1 MRIVQWLR
9 AHDRGLLAFR
19 RAGRTAIVMPAL
31 FALGDKVIGNAAIA
45 TFAAFGSFA
54 MLLLVDFTG
63 PMRDRLQAQAALAAV
78 GALFIC
84 LGTLASRT
92 AWLAAA
98 AMACVA
104 FGVLFAGV
112 VSSALVAAT
121 PALLLAFILPVSLPG
136 SPSAIPDR
144 LAGWA
149 MASVAALAAVALLWP
164 APARDPLR
172 VLATTACRAL
182 AARLRSDVAVLIGAE
197 GAPSP
202 ADHERVVE
210 EAAAAVAALHQGF
223 LATPY
228 RPTGL
233 STSDRAIVRLV
244 DELNWLHAVITSGPR
259 PGSHPVNRDACA
271 VKSASASVLGR
282 GADLLEENGGS
293 PELLDAALAELR
305 TAVVRMEAEASVEL
319 PIPTDERDSS
329 QVAPGDRV
337 SAVVTALDPTFRAQE
352 LSFAVTRIA
361 HNIELTAAA
370 ERRSWWQRMLGRRP
384 AGVTSALTAAQER
397 AAAHLD
403 RHSVWLQTSVRGA
416 VGLGLAVLV
425 ANLTGVQH
433 SFWVVLGTLSVLRSN
448 ALSTGQTVLRGLLGT
463 AAGFVVGAALL
474 VPIGTN
480 TALLW
485 ALLPLAVLL
494 AGVLPAAISFAAG
507 QAAFTVTLVILFNII
522 APAGWQV
529 GLLRIED
536 VAIGCAVSLLVG
548 LLFWPRGAMGALRS
562 ALAEAYTDSA
572 RYLAD
577 AVDFGM
583 LRCDERPPSTAAPTA
598 PAEANVRA
606 AAASRRLDDA
616 FRTYLAERGPKPIP
630 LADVTNLATG
640 VVGLR
645 LAADAVLDLWRRDD
659 GGAGGDRAAARREIL
674 GTSDLVV
681 GWYGDFATSILVAG
695 TAPQPLSRALPDAGL
710 VDALRRDLLSAD
722 GRTTSTAARMIW
734 TGDYLD
740 AVRRL
745 QDTLVR

>member
-1 MRIVQWLR
+1 M
-9 AHDRGLLAFR
+9 
-19 RAGRTAIVMPAL
+19 
-31 FALGDKVIGNAAIA
+31 
-45 TFAAFGSFA
+45 S
-54 MLLLVDFTG
+54 
-63 PMRDRLQAQAALAAV
+63 
-78 GALFIC
+78 
-84 LGTLASRT
+84 
-92 AWLAAA
+92 
-98 AMACVA
+98 
-104 FGVLFAGV
+104 
-112 VSSALVAAT
+112 
-121 PALLLAFILPVSLPG
+121 
-136 SPSAIPDR
+136 
-144 LAGWA
+144 GWSKRPQQL
-149 MASVAALAAVALLWP
+149 SV
-164 APARDPLR
+164 
-172 VLATTACRAL
+172 
-182 AARLRSDVAVLIGAE
+182 RSTKA
-197 GAPSP
+197 
-202 ADHERVVE
+202 
-210 EAAAAVAALHQGF
+210 F

-233 STSDRAIVRLV
+233 STSDRAVVRLV
-244 DELNWLHAVITSGPR
+244 DELNWLHVVIRSGPR
-259 PGSHPVNRDACA
+259 AGSYPINRDACA
-271 VKSASASVLGR
+271 VKSASASVLER
-282 GADLLEENGGS
+282 GADLLEETGGS
-293 PELLDAALAELR
+293 PEPLDAALAELR
-305 TAVVRMEAEASVEL
+305 TAVVRMEREASVEL
-319 PIPTDERDSS
+319 PILTDDRGSS
-329 QVAPGDRV
+329 LVAPGERV

-370 ERRSWWQRMLGRRP
+370 ERRSWWQRMLGRQP
-384 AGVTSALTAAQER
+384 AGVTSALSAAQER

-463 AAGFVVGAALL
+463 AAGFVVGAAVL

-480 TALLW
+480 PALLW
-485 ALLPLAVLL
+485 VLLPPAVLL

-536 VAIGCAVSLLVG
+536 IAIGCAVSLLVG
-548 LLFWPRGAMGALRS
+548 LLFWPRGAMGALRG

-572 RYLAD
+572 QYLAD

-630 LADVTNLATG
+630 LADVTNLVTG

-681 GWYGDFATSILVAG
+681 GWYGEFATSLLVAG
-695 TAPQPLSRALPDAGL
+695 TAPQPLSRAALPDAGL